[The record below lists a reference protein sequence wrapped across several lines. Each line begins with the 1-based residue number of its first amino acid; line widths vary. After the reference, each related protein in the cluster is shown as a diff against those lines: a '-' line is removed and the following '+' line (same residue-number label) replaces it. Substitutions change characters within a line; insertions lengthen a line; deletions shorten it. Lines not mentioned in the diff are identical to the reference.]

1 MIGDSRRMSWRL
13 EMTMPRACNS
23 ARARRKLPPMLSF
36 GGSADS
42 WAQAV
47 AANATRATKMK
58 AAAERPR
65 AFGDPNILAIED
77 RKRLPQPF

>member
-1 MIGDSRRMSWRL
+1 
-13 EMTMPRACNS
+13 
-23 ARARRKLPPMLSF
+23 MLSF
-36 GGSADS
+36 GGSAGS
-42 WAQAV
+42 WAQDV